1 MKLFYSL
8 LFFHLAFFLSG
19 QFTLV
24 EDLNQGSDDTQSY
37 SDFTF
42 TLNQEYSLA
51 VNESMTLIKLSTP
64 ETNWE
69 LYKITSSGIELV
81 SDIAPG
87 DVDSEIDFMT
97 LYNDK
102 VYFIANDG
110 TGYTIWESDGTAAGT
125 KMAFGLGTGSSI
137 EVNGFIVGRDNKLY
151 FEFKGSIFSYD
162 GTDLFEFAHSE
173 KISIVEEGNENSR
186 NWCQFQDGIAIM
198 DYSSFSIDLL
208 SVDGN
213 GVQKLASYEDDPF
226 AEPHAMAEFE
236 NGIIFSF
243 VEDGKD
249 SDGIYSVD
257 VTTGEISKLDD
268 VPAYRVSPINSK
280 SCLAK
285 WESEYLLFNGD
296 NPLGTKIHESDLQ
309 LNQGEDWPTASVEGN
324 IFYLSSKGFFL
335 DDIYSYYNSET
346 GESKEIYTAERE
358 AFRSKQLGSFAL
370 FGGNQI
376 GSSSDYAIYSVNLY
390 DGAIEELVYIE
401 DPESFNV
408 YIEPISIVDGELYFF
423 AELDN
428 DVGQEIYKATVELNT
443 SVKDVVANDLLSL
456 ERANESEYLIKYPSA
471 KVISLAIYDEAGRLV
486 DYKNISTNTAF
497 RLPSNGMYLIN
508 VNGEMGYNTFKAFS
522 K

>member
-8 LFFHLAFFLSG
+8 LFIHLVFFLTG

-24 EDLNQGSDDTQSY
+24 EDLNVGSDDTESY

-42 TLNQEYSLA
+42 TLNQEYSIA

-69 LYKITSSGIELV
+69 LYKITANGIELV

-87 DVDSEIDFMT
+87 DADSDIDFMT

-110 TGYTIWESDGTAAGT
+110 TGHSIWESDGTTEGT

-162 GTDLFEFAHSE
+162 GVDLFEYAHDE

-213 GVQKLASYEDDPF
+213 GVKEIASYEDDPF

-236 NGIIFSF
+236 NGVIFSF
-243 VEDGKD
+243 VEDGND
-249 SDGIYSVD
+249 SDGMYSVNA
-257 VTTGEISKLDD
+257 TTGEISKLGD
-268 VPAYRVSPINSK
+268 VPAYRVSPINGN

-296 NPLGTKIHESDLQ
+296 NPFGTKIHDSDLQ
-309 LNQGEDWPTASVEGN
+309 LTQGEDWPTASVEGN

-335 DDIYSYYNSET
+335 DDTYSYYNSET

-358 AFRSKQLGSFAL
+358 AFRSKQIGSFAL
-370 FGGNQI
+370 FGGNKL

-390 DGAIEELVYIE
+390 DGTMEELVYIE

-428 DVGQEIYKATVELNT
+428 SVGQEIYKATVELNT
-443 SVKDVVANDLLSL
+443 SVKDVAANDLLSL
-456 ERANESEYLIKYPSA
+456 EKVNESEYLITYPSPEA
-471 KVISLAIYDEAGRLV
+471 ISISIYDVTGRLI
-486 DYKNISTNTAF
+486 DSKSLNTNTAF
-497 RLPSNGMYLIN
+497 SLPNNGMYLIN
-508 VNGEMGYNTFKAFS
+508 VKGEMGYNTFKAFS
-522 K
+522 N